1 MANCQL
7 PPPDAIVCTG
17 NVATN
22 WKIFKEAYNDFA
34 TATELT
40 NKDDEIQAATLKTVM
55 GKECRQILSRLEL
68 SNADKKKLNKIIEKL
83 EEYFVPTRN
92 VLYERYL
99 FHSPQQQAHE
109 TVDQYMIRLRHLAE
123 SCKFGALHDEMV
135 RDRLVLGCQDKG
147 AKARLFREKDC
158 TLKKALEASFIIGN
172 TYQWISSFL
181 SDRHQKVVI
190 DNVSSDSIPVVSG
203 VPQGTYNLYE

>member
-1 MANCQL
+1 M
-7 PPPDAIVCTG
+7 VCTG
-17 NVATN
+17 SVATN

-68 SNADKKKLNKIIEKL
+68 SNADKKKPNKILEKL
-83 EEYFVPTRN
+83 EEHFAPTRN

-99 FHSPQQQAHE
+99 FHSAQQQAHE
-109 TVDQYMIRLRHLAE
+109 IVDQYMIRLRHLAE

-135 RDRLVLGCQDKG
+135 RDRLVLGCRDKG

-158 TLKKALEASFIIGN
+158 TLKKALEAL
-172 TYQWISSFL
+172 QISETTQEHASNPIDLKTTSDTHDSFL
-181 SDRHQKVVI
+181 LT
-190 DNVSSDSIPVVSG
+190 SSHSQVFI
-203 VPQGTYNLYE
+203 